1 MKKKMFKTRILQI
14 LILSFTFLICKIPAK
29 AATETYKV
37 KVTYQQSEARE
48 MLDMVN
54 DFRTGSDAWQWSE
67 SGERVEVTGLNSLV
81 YDYNLERIAM
91 VRAKELVALYSHTR
105 PDGTSCFTAYTGSYG
120 WKAEN
125 IAIGTCNMS
134 SEEVFTLWREENEG
148 YSGQGHRRNMLNSR
162 LGAIGIA
169 HVYYKGCHYWVQEFG
184 DTANDTTFVA
194 ANDSETEVELSVDS
208 AKLEKTVSV
217 PGGTV
222 SVSVGGSQE
231 IPKAAIKIRMKGT
244 WASAPPFAEEEIDTL
259 SWTSSDESVLKV
271 DGNTMTG
278 VKNGEAEVTA
288 VYNETRLKV
297 NVKIGWGND
306 TLLPGSDR
314 DLKNAGVSRIEES
327 FTYNGKE
334 HKPVITSVS
343 YNWEPLTLG
352 KDYTI
357 TYKDNINAGTGRVII
372 SGIGNYKGS
381 TERTFRIYEADISK
395 ARGTV
400 SQGKGADGKYGSPV
414 LTLYYDTVLL
424 IEGQDYISET
434 KKSSDGKTVVMYGY
448 GRGNYT
454 GQYVSASYTLLGEN
468 DLGSGD
474 DKEPDDSDIEDS
486 DDADGTVFP
495 SIKVRKKKYTFKYSG
510 KKRSFKLSVKVSGG
524 KVVYKSNKYAVR
536 VNRKG
541 KVTIAGKFSG
551 KAYISVIVKGNHG
564 TKVSRKI
571 LIKVRK

>member
-1 MKKKMFKTRILQI
+1 MKKKMVKTRILQI
-14 LILSFTFLICKIPAK
+14 LILSFTFLICEVPVK

-37 KVTYQQSEARE
+37 KVTYQQSEARG

-67 SGERVEVTGLNSLV
+67 SGERVEVTGLNPLV

-91 VRAKELVALYSHTR
+91 IRAKELVALYSHTR
-105 PDGTSCFTAYTGSYG
+105 PNGTSCFTAYTGSYG

-169 HVYYKGCHYWVQEFG
+169 HVYYNGCHYWVQEFG

-244 WASAPPFAEEEIDTL
+244 WASAPPLAEEEIETL

-288 VYNETRLKV
+288 VYNGTRLKV
-297 NVKIGWGND
+297 NVKVGWGND
-306 TLLPGSDR
+306 TLLPGSDG
-314 DLKNAGVSRIEES
+314 DLKSAGVSRIEES

-400 SQGKGADGKYGSPV
+400 SQEKGADGKYGSPV

-454 GQYVSASYTLLGEN
+454 GQYVSVSYSLLGEN

-486 DDADGTVFP
+486 DNGEGTVSP
-495 SIKVRKKKYTFKYSG
+495 SIKIGKKKYTFKYSG
-510 KKRSFKLSVKVSGG
+510 KKRSFILPVKVRGG
-524 KVVYKSNKYAVR
+524 KVVYKSNKSAVR